1 MEDRT
6 SSGDQAAEDA
16 EMRYA
21 DDERY
26 NDDTCSGRQDFLLPS
41 AESRSPKIS
50 IEYIKRPDMSRYN
63 PALRNLIPIRNKKQD
78 GETMP
83 ADSAGLFSYIFY
95 TWMTPY
101 IWKAYKKGVS
111 TADIPRIS
119 IYETSR
125 YNAHRLDVLWQQE
138 LNDRGPDS
146 ASFSRAVWRF
156 VRTRVYIAGFLLSCS
171 TLCGFVTSMILMKK
185 VLEHVQS
192 PEQDAW
198 TGVKWALLLLF
209 CDVLRIIFFNWTW
222 NTNIRT
228 ALRVKSACTS
238 LLYKK
243 IVRLNSY
250 GNKSTGEL
258 TNLFTNDSQRLF
270 DVVIYGPMI
279 ISGPIIIVCGIV
291 YILWVFSPLALLGIF
306 TFLVF
311 YPCQYLISRLVGY
324 FRSKTVAIT
333 DSRVKLMNEILESI
347 KLIKMCS
354 LEKYFSHKLL
364 SIRSKEKSWLHK
376 IVYFQSLA
384 ISLTPAVPMISA
396 IITFLAHLSSGST
409 LTAAQAFPITT
420 YFGNMLRMALAS
432 LKDSTRYFVDARIAL
447 TRMKVFPFVSL
458 LNQFRTSFMFLQVA
472 LVNIA
477 ESRITLNRLQT
488 LLLLEEHK
496 CHVSKPIVK
505 SQAVAIVNGTFV
517 YENATL
523 HARKPKTVKEKKKAA
538 SCSNSKIELEKLN
551 EPPERTTEDV
561 KVLFE
566 IEFGARKGGL
576 VGICGHVGSGKSSLL
591 LAALGQLKMTSG
603 GHVSREGC
611 CAYVSQ
617 QAWIVNATFREN
629 ILFGNQFD
637 ARRYYQA
644 LTVCSLKEDLN
655 VLPGGDET
663 EIGERGVN
671 LSGGQ
676 KQRIALARAFYANR
690 DIYFLD
696 DPLSALDAHV
706 ASYIFKNLILDAL
719 KDKCVVF
726 VTHQIQFLKHCDHVY
741 LMCKGRI
748 AEQGTHDELMQ
759 LNKEYAAMMN
769 SALLKTKND
778 SDNESSTIVRQKS
791 GRDSSNDLKG
801 QRQVHGCSS
810 NDENA
815 DEPSKKTRGEG
826 TTLTTREKMETGT
839 VKSYTY
845 HVYVKAAGG
854 YSVAAL
860 AMFVVF
866 LNVGSNAFSSWWLA
880 EWINAGGGNITD
892 PGTNETVVSDNLNDN
907 PNYHYYQSV
916 YAGCIGIILV
926 TSIFRGLVIMYTT
939 INASTTLHNNV
950 FKKMIESTVTFFETT
965 PIGRI
970 QNIFS
975 RDTDEVDS
983 YIPISVENMVQN
995 IFTCA
1000 FALIFICAIIP
1011 WFCFPLILLAAIFFY
1026 ISKVFRVAM
1035 RDFKRLESTSRSPV
1049 LSFVTTTVHG
1059 LNTIHAFQKEREFV
1073 NKFDEILD
1081 LNSLCLYLCQSIMR
1095 WSAVRL
1101 DSLAIA
1107 SSSITAFFVI
1117 ALRNQIPPAIA
1128 GLAMA
1133 YATQMTGVFQYTVRL
1148 MAETETRFISVERI
1162 NHYLKHLP
1170 KEETAVEEPID
1181 PPEEWPAEGKLEF
1194 RKVQLRYRKELP
1206 PVLNDISFAV
1216 NSGEHI
1222 GIVGRTGA
1230 GKSSLIVALFRLVE
1244 ISAGMIKLDGVDL
1257 SRVKLKVLRDGL
1269 SIIPQDPVLFGGTI
1283 RSNLDPFD
1291 QYSDSEMWT
1300 SLEKTQLKEKV
1311 QAMSGQLDAPV
1322 EVGGNNLSVG
1332 ERQLICLSRTLLR
1345 NAKVLILD
1353 EATAA
1358 VDPETE
1364 AAVQNTIRNEFS
1376 TCTVLTIAHRLKTV
1390 FSCNRVILMRHG
1402 LTIANII
1409 PIMMLGRKQSLKG
1422 EPVLADYGPEESL
1435 NESADIEWV
1444 NKLWV
1449 RRLMRSC
1456 ALVSLTS
1463 VCLNT
1468 PRTFEKVP
1476 PLRYVTFVCDLII
1489 TFLFTA
1495 EMLAKM
1501 HIRGI
1506 LKRDK
1511 AYLKDHWC
1519 QFDGSMVVIL
1529 WFSVILQM
1537 FETLGFVSEFS
1548 YVSILRAPRPLI
1560 MIRFLRVFLKFS
1572 MPKARINQIF
1582 KRSSQQIY
1590 NVTLF
1595 FLFFMSLYG
1604 LLGVQFF
1611 GELNN
1616 HCVLNTTDSKHV
1628 TINSLAIPDT
1638 FCSTEPG
1645 SGYQCPEGMTCMRL
1659 DFSKYIMGFNGFD
1672 EFATSIF
1679 TVYQAA
1685 SQEGWV
1691 FIMYRAIDSLPAWRA
1706 VFYFS
1711 TMIFFLAWLVKN
1723 VFIAV
1728 ITETFNEIRVQF
1740 QQMWGVRGHISN
1752 KTASQILTGDDNGW
1766 KLVTL
1771 DENKHGGLASPIC
1784 HAILRSPQFRMVVMC
1799 AILANGITTA
1809 TMSFKHDEQPRHT
1822 YYDNY
1827 YYAEIAFTVF
1837 LDLETL
1843 FKIWCLGFRSYYKH
1857 SIHKFELLLA
1867 IGTTI
1872 HIIPFFYLSGFTYFQ
1887 VLRVV
1892 RLIKASPMLEDFV
1905 YKIFGP
1911 GKKLGSL
1918 IIFTMCLLVISS
1930 SISMQLFCFLR
1941 NFTKFETFPEAFMSM
1956 FQILTQEAWVDV
1968 MDETMMRTHETMAP
1982 LVAMYFI
1989 LYHLFVTLIVL
2000 SLFVAVILDNLEL
2013 DEDIK
2018 KLKQLKFREQ
2028 SAEIKETLPFRL
2040 RIFEKFPDSPQMTC
2054 LHKVPSDFN
2063 LPKVRESFMRQFVFE
2078 METDENEGVKKI
2090 NETFDSKMIYRKQ
2103 RPVKILNDPP
2113 KVRNVATSLKKAAV
2127 TYIINDSNNQRL
2139 LLGDSAMIPVPGKG
2153 LLKSQGTISSTK
2165 QLRLDQKKSIRRSV
2179 RSGSI
2184 KLKQT
2189 YEHLMENGDIGGI
2202 NRVSSSRSRP
2212 HDLDIKLLQAKRQ
2225 QAEMR
2230 RNQREED
2237 LRENHPFFDTPLFA
2251 VPRESKFRKI
2261 CQSLVYARYDTNV
2274 KDPLT
2279 GKERKVQYKS
2289 LHNFLGLVTYLDW
2302 VMIFA
2307 TTMSCISM
2315 MFETPQY
2322 RVMEVPALQI
2332 TEYGFVIFMS
2342 VELTLKILADGLFFT
2357 PKAYI
2362 KDVASVL
2369 DVFIYVVSLVFL
2381 CWMPRRVPPNSGAQL
2396 LMILRCVRPLRIFTL
2411 VPHMRKVVYELCRGF
2426 KEILLVSTLLI
2437 LLMFIFAS
2445 YGVQLY
2451 GGRLARCNDP
2461 TILKREDCVGV
2472 FMRRV
2477 FVTKMKMKP
2486 GENESYPS
2494 ILVPRVWANPR
2505 RFNFDHIG
2513 DALMALFEVLSFKG
2527 WLDVRDVLIKALG
2540 PVHAVYIHIYIF
2552 LGCMIGLTLFVG
2564 VVIANY
2570 SENKGTALL
2579 TVDQRRWCD
2588 LKKRLKIAQP
2598 LHLPPRPDGKKF
2610 RASIYDMTQNI
2621 YFKRFIAVTVLV
2633 NSGLL
2638 CVSWRSEEELTKAL
2652 ARASAFLTLIFVME
2666 VIMKNIAFTPRGY
2679 WQSRRNRYDL
2689 LVTVVGVVWIV
2700 MHSTMKY
2707 DLTYV
2712 IGFMVVILRFFTIT
2726 GKHTTLKMLMLT
2738 VGVSVCKSFFIIFG
2752 MFLLVFFYALAGTI
2766 IFGTVKYGEGIGR
2779 RANFESPVTGVAMLF
2794 RIVTGEDWNKIMHD
2808 CMIQP
2813 PYCTPAANYWETD
2826 CGNFHASLIY
2836 FCTFYVII
2844 TYIVLNLLVAI
2855 IMENFSLFYSNEED
2869 ALLSYAD
2876 IRNFQNTWNVVD
2888 NHQKGFIPVKR
2899 VKFILRLLKGR
2910 LETDPQKDRVLF
2922 KHMCYELEKL
2932 NNGED
2937 VTFHDVL
2944 NMLSYRSV
2952 EIRKA
2957 LQLEEL
2963 LAREEFEYIIEEE
2976 VAKQT
2981 IRNWLE
2987 GCLKKIRASGKQQN
3001 SLVAGLRANS
3011 EQQQQQQLQPQPQPQ
3026 EKGKEVAKEEEIETK
3041 QEEARPKP
3049 KKPMVLPRSDSIGS
3063 GSGRKFLTPTLSD
3076 PASIRSEKDKNAAAK
3091 KKNNRPPREHTF
3103 LPNVPRLRFVA
3114 EFSIREIIC
3123 TETAEQ
3129 TARQQREAISAK
3141 AAQTKPCSVM
3151 LEVREWW
3158 KEQLAY
3164 SSESSEDEV

>member
-1 MEDRT
+1 MGMRGGLDMKGGNFRG
-6 SSGDQAAEDA
+6 SGDTWGGNSGIHSIH
-16 EMRYA
+16 MR
-21 DDERY
+21 
-26 NDDTCSGRQDFLLPS
+26 GLP
-41 AESRSPKIS
+41 
-50 IEYIKRPDMSRYN
+50 
-63 PALRNLIPIRNKKQD
+63 
-78 GETMP
+78 
-83 ADSAGLFSYIFY
+83 F
-95 TWMTPY
+95 
-101 IWKAYKKGVS
+101 KA
-111 TADIPRIS
+111 T
-119 IYETSR
+119 
-125 YNAHRLDVLWQQE
+125 
-138 LNDRGPDS
+138 
-146 ASFSRAVWRF
+146 
-156 VRTRVYIAGFLLSCS
+156 
-171 TLCGFVTSMILMKK
+171 
-185 VLEHVQS
+185 
-192 PEQDAW
+192 EQD
-198 TGVKWALLLLF
+198 
-209 CDVLRIIFFNWTW
+209 
-222 NTNIRT
+222 
-228 ALRVKSACTS
+228 
-238 LLYKK
+238 
-243 IVRLNSY
+243 
-250 GNKSTGEL
+250 
-258 TNLFTNDSQRLF
+258 
-270 DVVIYGPMI
+270 
-279 ISGPIIIVCGIV
+279 
-291 YILWVFSPLALLGIF
+291 
-306 TFLVF
+306 
-311 YPCQYLISRLVGY
+311 
-324 FRSKTVAIT
+324 
-333 DSRVKLMNEILESI
+333 
-347 KLIKMCS
+347 
-354 LEKYFSHKLL
+354 
-364 SIRSKEKSWLHK
+364 
-376 IVYFQSLA
+376 
-384 ISLTPAVPMISA
+384 
-396 IITFLAHLSSGST
+396 
-409 LTAAQAFPITT
+409 
-420 YFGNMLRMALAS
+420 
-432 LKDSTRYFVDARIAL
+432 IADN
-447 TRMKVFPFVSL
+447 V
-458 LNQFRTSFMFLQVA
+458 
-472 LVNIA
+472 
-477 ESRITLNRLQT
+477 
-488 LLLLEEHK
+488 LLLEEHT
-496 CHVSKPIVK
+496 CHISKPIVK
-505 SQAVAIVNGTFV
+505 SQAVAIANGTFV
-517 YENATL
+517 YENSTL
-523 HARKPKTVKEKKKAA
+523 HARKLTNTKERKKVTSYLK
-538 SCSNSKIELEKLN
+538 NKVELEKLN
-551 EPPERTTEDV
+551 DSPQETKCLKYE
-561 KVLFE
+561 VLSD
-566 IEFGARKGGL
+566 IKFGASKGGL
-576 VGICGHVGSGKSSLL
+576 IGICGHVGSGKSSLL
-591 LAALGQLKMTSG
+591 LAALGQLKMTN
-603 GHVSREGC
+603 GHILREGS

-617 QAWIVNATFREN
+617 QAWIVNATFKEN

-637 ARRYYQA
+637 AKRYYQA

-655 VLPGGDET
+655 MLPGGDET

-676 KQRIALARAFYANR
+676 KQRVALARALYANR

-696 DPLSALDAHV
+696 DPLSAVDAHV
-706 ASYIFKNLILDAL
+706 GSYIFKNLILGAL
-719 KDKCVVF
+719 KDKCVLF
-726 VTHQIQFLKHCDHVY
+726 VTHQVQ
-741 LMCKGRI
+741 
-748 AEQGTHDELMQ
+748 
-759 LNKEYAAMMN
+759 
-769 SALLKTKND
+769 
-778 SDNESSTIVRQKS
+778 
-791 GRDSSNDLKG
+791 
-801 QRQVHGCSS
+801 
-810 NDENA
+810 
-815 DEPSKKTRGEG
+815 
-826 TTLTTREKMETGT
+826 
-839 VKSYTY
+839 
-845 HVYVKAAGG
+845 
-854 YSVAAL
+854 
-860 AMFVVF
+860 
-866 LNVGSNAFSSWWLA
+866 
-880 EWINAGGGNITD
+880 NITD
-892 PGTNETVVSDNLNDN
+892 VSNNETIISNNLNDN
-907 PNYHYYQSV
+907 PNYSYYQNIYISCV
-916 YAGCIGIILV
+916 GVILF
-926 TSIFRGLVIMYTT
+926 TSLLRGLAIMYAT
-939 INASTTLHNNV
+939 INASTTLHNRV
-950 FKKMIESTVTFFETT
+950 FKKMIKSTVTFFETT

-975 RDTDEVDS
+975 RDIDEVDN

-995 IFTCA
+995 IITCS
-1000 FALIFICAIIP
+1000 FAIIFICAIVP
-1011 WFCFPLILLAAIFFY
+1011 WFCLALIVLALVFFY
-1026 ISKVFRVAM
+1026 ISKIFRVAM

-1049 LSFVTTTVHG
+1049 LSFITTTIHG
-1059 LNTIHAFQKEREFV
+1059 LNTIHAFQKEKAFV
-1073 NKFDEILD
+1073 NKFEELLD
-1081 LNSLCLYLCQSIMR
+1081 LNNLCLYLCQSIMR

-1101 DSLAIA
+1101 DILAIA
-1107 SSSITAFFVI
+1107 SSSITAFLVI
-1117 ALRNQIPPAIA
+1117 ALRNQISPALA

-1133 YATQMTGVFQYTVRL
+1133 YAMQMTGVFQYTVRL

-1162 NHYLKHLP
+1162 SYYLKTLQ
-1170 KEETAVEEPID
+1170 KEGNSEEDHID
-1181 PPEEWPAEGKLEF
+1181 PPDQWPTDGELEF
-1194 RKVQLRYRKELP
+1194 HKVELKYRKELP
-1206 PVLNDISFAV
+1206 LALDNISFV
-1216 NSGEHI
+1216 IKSGEHI

-1244 ISAGMIKLDGVDL
+1244 LSGGKIKIDGIDVAKIKL
-1257 SRVKLKVLRDGL
+1257 KLLRSKL
-1269 SIIPQDPVLFGGTI
+1269 SIIPQDPVLFSGTL
-1283 RSNLDPFD
+1283 RSNLDPFK
-1291 QYSDSEMWT
+1291 QFSDSEIW
-1300 SLEKTQLKEKV
+1300 SVLEKTQLKEKV
-1311 QAMSGQLDAPV
+1311 QTVPAQLDAPV
-1322 EVGGNNLSVG
+1322 EVGGNNFSVG
-1332 ERQLICLSRTLLR
+1332 ERQLLCLSRAVLR

-1364 AAVQNTIRNEFS
+1364 IAVQNTIKNEFS
-1376 TCTVLTIAHRLKTV
+1376 NSTVLTIAHRLKTV
-1390 FSCNRVILMRHG
+1390 ISSDRVIVMKNGQIIEFEAPSTLLSNPNSEFSKMMASAEKS

-1456 ALVSLTS
+1456 ALVSLAS

-1468 PRTFEKVP
+1468 PKTFEKVP
-1476 PLRYVTFVCDLII
+1476 PLQYVTFVCDLVI

-1495 EMLAKM
+1495 EMIAKM

-1506 LKRDK
+1506 LKLQRDK
-1511 AYLKDHWC
+1511 SYLKDHWC
-1519 QFDGSMVVIL
+1519 QFDGSMVIFL
-1529 WFSVILQM
+1529 WLSVILQM
-1537 FETLGFVSEFS
+1537 FEMLGFVLEFS

-1611 GELNN
+1611 GELKN
-1616 HCVLNTTDSKHV
+1616 HCVLNTTNPKHI

-1638 FCSTEPG
+1638 FCSTDPE
-1645 SGYQCPEGMTCMRL
+1645 SGYQCPEGMTCMKL
-1659 DFSKYIMGFNGFD
+1659 QLSKYIMGFNGFD
-1672 EFATSIF
+1672 EF
-1679 TVYQAA
+1679 
-1685 SQEGWV
+1685 
-1691 FIMYRAIDSLPAWRA
+1691 
-1706 VFYFS
+1706 
-1711 TMIFFLAWLVKN
+1711 AWLVKN

-1752 KTASQILTGDDNGW
+1752 NTASQILTGDDNGW

-1784 HAILRSPQFRMVVMC
+1784 HAILRSPQFRMVVMFV
-1799 AILANGITTA
+1799 ILANGITTA
-1809 TMSFKHDEQPRHT
+1809 TMSFKHDEKPRHT

-1827 YYAEIAFTVF
+1827 YYAEIAFTIF

-1941 NFTKFETFPEAFMSM
+1941 DFTKFETFPEAFMSM

-1968 MDETMMRTHETMAP
+1968 MDETMLRTHETMAP
-1982 LVAMYFI
+1982 FVAMYFI

-2078 METDENEGVKKI
+2078 MENEENEGVKKI

-2103 RPVKILNDPP
+2103 RPVKILNNPP
-2113 KVRNVATSLKKAAV
+2113 KVRNVVTSLKKAAV
-2127 TYIINDSNNQRL
+2127 IYIINDSNNQRL

-2153 LLKSQGTISSTK
+2153 LLKPQGTVSSAK
-2165 QLRLDQKKSIRRSV
+2165 QLRFDQKKSIRRSV

-2315 MFETPQY
+2315 MFETPRY

-2332 TEYGFVIFMS
+2332 AEYGFVIFMS
-2342 VELTLKILADGLFFT
+2342 IELALKILADGLFFT

-2381 CWMPRRVPPNSGAQL
+2381 CWMPKSVPPNSGAQL

-2477 FVTKMKMKP
+2477 FVTKMKLKP
-2486 GENESYPS
+2486 GQNESYPS

-2505 RFNFDHIG
+2505 RFNFDNIG

-2540 PVHAVYIHIYIF
+2540 PTVVKVNRHKF
-2552 LGCMIGLTLFVG
+2552 LRLTNLFLFFL
-2564 VVIANY
+2564 
-2570 SENKGTALL
+2570 SPP
-2579 TVDQRRWCD
+2579 
-2588 LKKRLKIAQP
+2588 LK
-2598 LHLPPRPDGKKF
+2598 
-2610 RASIYDMTQNI
+2610 
-2621 YFKRFIAVTVLV
+2621 
-2633 NSGLL
+2633 
-2638 CVSWRSEEELTKAL
+2638 WRIEEEHTEAL
-2652 ARASAFLTLIFVME
+2652 ATVSTILTLIFLVE

-2689 LVTVVGVVWIV
+2689 LVTVVGVIWIV
-2700 MHSTMKY
+2700 IHCTMKKY
-2707 DLTYV
+2707 KDCNDRSIPFLQNDLSYV

-2910 LETDPQKDRVLF
+2910 LETDPQKDRLLF

-2937 VTFHDVL
+2937 VTFHDVI

-2952 EIRKA
+2952 DIRKA

-3001 SLVAGLRANS
+3001 SLVAGLRANT
-3011 EQQQQQQLQPQPQPQ
+3011 EQAQQQEHVE
-3026 EKGKEVAKEEEIETK
+3026 EKGKEAVKEEETETK
-3041 QEEARPKP
+3041 VIIFVITKQDTDAARHKA
-3049 KKPMVLPRSDSIGS
+3049 KKPVVLPRSDSIGS
-3063 GSGRKFLTPTLSD
+3063 GSGRKYLTPTLSD
-3076 PASIRSEKDKNAAAK
+3076 PASIRTEKDKNAAPK
-3091 KKNNRPPREHTF
+3091 KKNNRPPPVPKNN
-3103 LPNVPRLRFVA
+3103 LPHL
-3114 EFSIREIIC
+3114 
-3123 TETAEQ
+3123 TESTEQ
-3129 TARQQREAISAK
+3129 SRQQREVVNTK
-3141 AAQTKPCSVM
+3141 ATVPKTSNVM